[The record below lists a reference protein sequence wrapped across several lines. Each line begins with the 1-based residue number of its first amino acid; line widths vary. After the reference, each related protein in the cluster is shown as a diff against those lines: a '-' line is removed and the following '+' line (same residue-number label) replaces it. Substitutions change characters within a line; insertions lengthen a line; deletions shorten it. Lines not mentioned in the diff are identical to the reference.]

1 VGFFTDLAATGIDGV
16 LLLADPPSAANEG
29 FSPHAL
35 RRYEQDVGQALDPGR
50 LLLTKGRGQPP
61 TYAPDFWRWVG
72 WKQRAHTKVVEGV
85 MGAVRT
91 SYPVLKV
98 AVEVHPETITS
109 PQRALASYAE
119 DLLDLRRYR
128 YDYFAIAGTLS
139 PGTMVTKAA
148 EIVRGDRLLLL
159 VDPTEKNTGKL
170 ASMPPGT
177 GLIYKEKAGAARL
190 TNQAR

>member
-1 VGFFTDLAATGIDGV
+1 
-16 LLLADPPSAANEG
+16 
-29 FSPHAL
+29 
-35 RRYEQDVGQALDPGR
+35 
-50 LLLTKGRGQPP
+50 
-61 TYAPDFWRWVG
+61 
-72 WKQRAHTKVVEGV
+72 
-85 MGAVRT
+85 MGAVRA
-91 SYPVLKV
+91 SYPALKV

-109 PQRALASYAE
+109 PQKALASYAE
-119 DLLDLRRYR
+119 DLLDLRRHR
-128 YDYFAIAGTLS
+128 YDYIAIAGMLS
-139 PGTMVTKAA
+139 QGAMAKKAI